1 MKDKN
6 KIKKQL
12 IDEWEEMRMRV
23 CEGTFY
29 NAGFN
34 HKLEELLI

>member
-12 IDEWEEMRMRV
+12 VNELIKICHQITGLEISGKGE
-23 CEGTFY
+23 
-29 NAGFN
+29 
-34 HKLEELLI
+34 KL